1 MDAAVRKILRKIKKN
16 TKTNDELF
24 IVKCAL
30 IKYFRQKGYY
40 FNVSEHLNRFTENFT
55 LNEIIS
61 AWAGYSVDI
70 YEEEGYSLSENDKML
85 FEQLLYSQDVSFEDS
100 NVTFLGEV
108 YQLSLDSKERKENGI
123 AYTPEDIMEY
133 MTDIVR
139 KDVTIDTRLIDPACG
154 GGYFL
159 VGFYNC
165 IMNLYYPLVIKDT
178 IRQIHEKI
186 LTENIFGMD
195 ISPIACAIS
204 KITLALLHKDFFLCE
219 NIMATDALTSTPE
232 EFLGSFD
239 RVVTNPPYVGVKN
252 MEAEYKLKLKEV
264 YPDVFYDKA
273 DISYCFFSL
282 GKKLLTEGGEL
293 VYVTSRYF
301 SQSHFARGLRKM
313 LLENF
318 TIKEIVD
325 YYGVRPFT
333 DIGIDPMIIHLKNGY
348 TPENKFYVA
357 KLTDKTLTKE
367 DLLNKTT
374 MDSSR
379 IEVLQDELSED
390 GFSFL
395 DSSQK
400 DLIAGIEEKCEICI
414 EDIMILF
421 QGIISGCDKAFVVS
435 SANIFKNK
443 CIDECGVKWIKGKEI
458 GDKINYYGQYLLYV
472 TTDIPERDIQ
482 ATIEH
487 LSLYRPVLENR
498 RECKIG
504 SRRWFDLQWARNRE
518 LFEQPKIVFPYK
530 SSSSRF
536 VVDEQWHFFSADIYG
551 MVPKDEYKEIID
563 LHCLARLLSCESYER
578 YFKSFAKK
586 LGGELYEYY
595 PNTVGKIKLPPV
607 EVINTFHTQEDI
619 DEYFGF

>member
-1 MDAAVRKILRKIKKN
+1 MDTAVRKILRKIKKN

-40 FNVSEHLNRFTENFT
+40 FNVSENLSRFTKNFT

-61 AWAGYSVDI
+61 AWAGYDVNI
-70 YEEEGYSLSENDKML
+70 YEEEGYALSENDKML
-85 FEQLLYSQDVSFEDS
+85 FEQLLYSQDVSFEES
-100 NVTFLGEV
+100 SVTFLGEV

-133 MTDIVR
+133 MTDIIR
-139 KDVTIDTRLIDPACG
+139 SDVTIDTKLIDPACG

-165 IMNLYYPLVIKDT
+165 IMSLYYPLVIKDT

-195 ISPIACAIS
+195 ISPIACAVS
-204 KITLALLHKDFFLCE
+204 KITLALLYKDFFLCE
-219 NIMATDALTSTPE
+219 NIICTDSLTDTPE
-232 EFLGSFD
+232 DLQGQFD
-239 RVVTNPPYVGVKN
+239 WVVTNPPYVGVKN
-252 MEAEYKLKLKEV
+252 MEAEYKLRLKEI
-264 YPDVFYDKA
+264 YPEVFYDKA
-273 DISYCFFSL
+273 DISYCFFEL
-282 GKKLLTEGGEL
+282 GRQLLKDSGSI

-301 SQSHFARGLRKM
+301 SQSHFAKGLRKM
-313 LLENF
+313 ILENF
-318 TIKEIVD
+318 TIKQIVD
-325 YYGVRPFT
+325 YYGVRPFA

-348 TPENKFYVA
+348 TPKSKFFVA
-357 KLTDKTLTKE
+357 KLTDKKLTKE

-374 MDSSR
+374 MDSNR
-379 IEVLQDELSED
+379 IEVSQDELSAE
-390 GFSFL
+390 GFTFL
-395 DSSQK
+395 DSGQK
-400 DLIAGIEEKCEICI
+400 DLIALIENKCVQNL
-414 EDIMILF
+414 EDIMQLF

-435 SANIFKNK
+435 SANIFKNR

-472 TTDIPERDIQ
+472 TTDTPERDIQ

-487 LSLYRPVLENR
+487 LRMYKPVLENR
-498 RECKIG
+498 RECKTG
-504 SRRWFDLQWARNRE
+504 SRRSFDLHWARNRE
-518 LFEQPKIVFPYK
+518 LFEQPKIIFPYK
-530 SSSSRF
+530 SSSSKF
-536 VVDEQWHFFSADIYG
+536 VVDQQWHFFSADIYG
-551 MVPKDEYKEIID
+551 MVPKSEYAGKID
-563 LHCLARLLSCESYER
+563 LDCLARLLSCKSYED

-607 EVINTFHTQEDI
+607 DVINTFETEEDI
-619 DEYFGF
+619 KKYFGF